1 MNLLWE
7 LWDHSSPLSPVLWE
21 PGSRT
26 VRVVTLEFTFFTPF
40 SPKMGSL
47 QTHAKMSAVCVI
59 MTQNEF

>member
-26 VRVVTLEFTFFTPF
+26 VRAVTLEFIFFTQF

-47 QTHAKMSAVCVI
+47 QTHAQMSAVSVI
-59 MTQNEF
+59 MIRNEF